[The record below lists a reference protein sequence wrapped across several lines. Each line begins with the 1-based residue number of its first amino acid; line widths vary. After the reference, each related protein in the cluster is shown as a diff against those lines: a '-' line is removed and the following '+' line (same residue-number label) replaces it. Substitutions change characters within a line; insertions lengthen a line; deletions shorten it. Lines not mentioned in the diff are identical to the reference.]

1 MAVEAPVRKAP
12 RIQGV
17 ALLDR
22 KSLAE
27 HRLGLVLVSVIPL
40 VGVGVAI
47 WTLWGRGLSVTD
59 AAIALGFY
67 AFSGLGVTV
76 GFHRLLAHK
85 TFDAPAPVRATLA
98 VAGSLSI
105 EMGAI
110 DWAATHRR
118 HHAYSDQP
126 GDPHSPHLQV
136 ENGWRGIVKGLWF
149 AHMGWLFSNERTS
162 RERWTPDLLKDPT
175 MVKINDMFPFFVVTS
190 FVAPAILGLV
200 ITRSFTGMLSA
211 FLWGSLV
218 RIFLLHHVTFSIN
231 SLCHFF
237 GRRPFATGDESHNL
251 AWLAPIAFGEAWHNN
266 HHAFPPSARH
276 GLGRWQVDP
285 GAWLITG
292 LERSRLAWDIVRI
305 APERQ
310 QAKRAARTN
319 HSQTKGSR

>member
-47 WTLWGRGLSVTD
+47 WTLWGRGFSVTD
-59 AAIALGFY
+59 AAIALGLY

-231 SLCHFF
+231 ALCHFF
-237 GRRPFATGDESHNL
+237 GKRPYETKEKSVNFWPL
-251 AWLAPIAFGEAWHNN
+251 AILSFGESWHNN
-266 HHAFPPSARH
+266 PPAFPGSAYLGLRGWQPDPGKWLLWVLSALGLARNIKHPARDERLAARASAR
-276 GLGRWQVDP
+276 
-285 GAWLITG
+285 
-292 LERSRLAWDIVRI
+292 
-305 APERQ
+305 
-310 QAKRAARTN
+310 
-319 HSQTKGSR
+319 